1 MGQLHEKRAYD
12 WSSKLYLEHR
22 LMAKQKFHQYDA
34 DSASSCGKDLLIEQ
48 LFWTGQADQVVCN
61 MSLPSLCHTSICSE

>member
-1 MGQLHEKRAYD
+1 
-12 WSSKLYLEHR
+12 
-22 LMAKQKFHQYDA
+22 MAKQKFHQYDA

-61 MSLPSLCHTSICSE
+61 MSLLSLWHTSICSK